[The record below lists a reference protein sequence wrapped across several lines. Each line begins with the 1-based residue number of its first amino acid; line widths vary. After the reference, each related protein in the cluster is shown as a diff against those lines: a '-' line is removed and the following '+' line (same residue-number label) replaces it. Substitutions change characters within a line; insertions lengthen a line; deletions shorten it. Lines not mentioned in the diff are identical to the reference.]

1 MEVELSCRFLDGEY
15 TLNRGRLIYRK
26 PVPDANG
33 EKEFVMELINACPEY
48 REYRYCAWRKNLLYL
63 LSIPLAPTATVTFF
77 RYCQS
82 SGKPEW
88 LVFVAMILMGLGVI
102 LPIYFS
108 QFIRRGYRK
117 LEIVF
122 FRGKYGGIS
131 IQVPLRPNPA
141 QVAFLERLNEE
152 IAKRTTFDKNFART
166 HSVVLPRCFLSLK
179 KLADQ
184 NIISQ
189 EKFTELKQRRF
200 REAGM
205 VIRSLSPLPGNQ
217 EPAGHSIPSSES
229 RAGAASDN

>member
-1 MEVELSCRFLDGEY
+1 MEHELSCRFPDGEY

-26 PVPDANG
+26 PAPDANG

-48 REYRYCAWRKNLLYL
+48 REYRYYAWRKNLLYL

-77 RYCQS
+77 RYCQN
-82 SGKPEW
+82 SGKPDW

-102 LPIYFS
+102 LPIYFG

-141 QVAFLERLNEE
+141 QSAFLKCLGQE
-152 IAKRTTFDKNFART
+152 IAERTTFDKNFDRT
-166 HSVVLPRCFLSLK
+166 HSAVIPQCFLSLK

-184 NIISQ
+184 KIISQ
-189 EKFTELKQRRF
+189 EEFVDFKRRRF

-205 VIRSLSPLPGNQ
+205 GFGCSRLSHL
-217 EPAGHSIPSSES
+217 ETET
-229 RAGAASDN
+229 RR